1 MKQDCLRNRAEGWPG
16 VTRFKRV
23 PAHESHHMSPVNKSV
38 QPCVYAHT
46 PVLVALV
53 SRKIFSVCCP
63 NVFIASLYL
72 FVLTTKLPCELESF
86 GFSPVF
92 TSLCVYRQ
100 RSLPTST
107 AVSLGTASPQ
117 RSRPLLWAPR
127 SSRFA
132 PVKKKTTT
140 TKICTPTRGIQDLR
154 WCLTSALVNG
164 THTLPASLKIF
175 SSMYL

>member
-23 PAHESHHMSPVNKSV
+23 PAHESHHMSPVHKPV
-38 QPCVYAHT
+38 QPCAYAHT
-46 PVLVALV
+46 PLLMALV
-53 SRKIFSVCCP
+53 SRKLFSVSCP

-86 GFSPVF
+86 CFSPAF

-107 AVSLGTASPQ
+107 CFAGHSFAPEKPSSPLSTALVTLCTRLKKKKTPPQ
-117 RSRPLLWAPR
+117 
-127 SSRFA
+127 RFA
-132 PVKKKTTT
+132 PQPEGFRISGDV
-140 TKICTPTRGIQDLR
+140 
-154 WCLTSALVNG
+154 
-164 THTLPASLKIF
+164 
-175 SSMYL
+175 